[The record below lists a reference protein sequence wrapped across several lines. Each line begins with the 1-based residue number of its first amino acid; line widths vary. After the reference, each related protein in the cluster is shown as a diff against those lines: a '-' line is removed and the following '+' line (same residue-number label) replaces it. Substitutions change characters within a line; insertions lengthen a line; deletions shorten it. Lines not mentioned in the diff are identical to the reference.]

1 MILNTQTP
9 MKPMTLQEA
18 ANSCGGRL
26 ICSTHKENSIIKN
39 ISIDSRKIKG
49 GFLYIPI
56 KGERF
61 DGHDFITSAFENGA
75 ICTLTENQLDN
86 SDKPQIVVKSTFQ
99 ALKDIAEYYR
109 SLFSVP
115 IIGISGSSGKTSTK
129 ELIYSVLSEHF
140 NVLKTEGNLNNEIGV
155 PQTIFQLRDEHEAA
169 VIEMGISHFGEM
181 TNIAKM
187 VRPDIAVITNI
198 GCAHLE
204 FLGSRDGILKAKTE
218 MFKFLSKDGIAILNG
233 DDDKLRTVNYV
244 DACFFGFDTK
254 NDCYASDIKPCG
266 LDGTEFKI
274 VHNKYSVNAFIPALG
289 KHMILNALA
298 AYAIARKLSMPED
311 KIISGIRNFKN
322 IDGRFNIIKTDHIT
336 IINDCYN
343 ANPESVKASLEVM
356 GTLSGRKAAI
366 LADMG
371 ELGDTSSQMHTD
383 VGIFAAQK
391 VDVLI
396 CIGKQSQFIMDGAK
410 KTNSSIICYH
420 FDTNNQ
426 AIEKLNSILNKHDTV
441 LVKGSHAMKLE
452 EITESLKKIEL

>member
-1 MILNTQTP
+1 MNTQTP
-9 MKPMTLQEA
+9 MKPMTLQDV

-26 ICSTHKENSIIKN
+26 ICSDDKKNLIIKN
-39 ISIDSRKIKG
+39 ISIDSRKIKD

-56 KGERF
+56 NGEHF
-61 DGHDFITSAFENGA
+61 DGHDFITSAFESGA
-75 ICTLTENQLDN
+75 VCTLTEYQPDN
-86 SDKPQIVVKSTFQ
+86 TDNPHIVVKSTFQ

-115 IIGISGSSGKTSTK
+115 VIGISGSSGKTSTK

-155 PQTIFQLRDEHEAA
+155 PQTLFNLRDEHEAA
-169 VIEMGISHFGEM
+169 VIEMGINHFGEM

-218 MFKFLSKDGIAILNG
+218 MFKFLSKDGIAVLNG
-233 DDDKLRTVNYV
+233 DDDKLSTVDYV
-244 DACFFGFDTK
+244 DTCFFGFDTK
-254 NDCYASDIKPCG
+254 NDFYSSDIKPCG
-266 LDGTEFKI
+266 LDGTQFKI
-274 VHNKYSVNAFIPALG
+274 VHNGDSVDVFIPSLG

-298 AYAIARKLSMPED
+298 AYAIARRLSMPEE
-311 KIISGIRNFKN
+311 KIISGIRTFKN
-322 IDGRFNIIKTDHIT
+322 IDGRFNIIKTDNIT

-356 GTLSGRKAAI
+356 GTLQGRRVAI

-371 ELGDTSSQMHTD
+371 ELGDNSSKMHTET
-383 VGIFAAQK
+383 GAFAAQR

-396 CIGKQSQFIMDGAK
+396 CIGKQSKFIIDGAQK
-410 KTNSSIICYH
+410 SNSSIICYH
-420 FDTNNQ
+420 FDTNSQ
-426 AIEKLNSILNKHDTV
+426 AIEKLKGILEKDDTV

-452 EITESLKKIEL
+452 EITESLKNQV